1 MKIMGLQMGKKYITR
16 EDLQTLRYGSIMIMT
31 DQDHDG
37 SHIKG
42 LLINF
47 IHFFWPDLIMRH
59 KEFLKEFI
67 TPIIKVTKKKDQG
80 TEKLPFFTIPEYERW
95 AEDKIRENTLRN
107 YTIKYYKG
115 LGTSTSLEAKEYFK
129 AIESHRIR
137 FFYRDAHDD
146 DAIDLAFNKKKAD
159 NRKDW
164 LSNYD
169 PKIFVDHNLK
179 DLRLLDFINR
189 ELIHFS
195 NADNLRSIPSVIDGF
210 KPGQRKILFACFK
223 RKLKAEIKV
232 AQLSGYVAEH
242 SAYHHGEVSLSQTI
256 VGMAQDFVGSNNL
269 NLLKP
274 IGQFGNRMMGGKEA
288 ASPRYIFTNLTSL
301 ARLVFH
307 PNDNSVLNY
316 QVEEGQRIEPDYY
329 APILPM
335 CLINGAEGIGTGWST
350 SIPCYNPLE
359 IADNIRKRLRNH
371 AYNFR
376 RMIPWFRGFTGK
388 IELKEDGTNYLVQGS
403 FERIPS

>member
-47 IHFFWPDLIMRH
+47 IHFFWPDLIMHH

-67 TPIIKVTKKKDQG
+67 TPIIKVTKNG
-80 TEKLPFFTIPEYERW
+80 GGERIAFFTIPEYEKW
-95 AEDKIRENTLRN
+95 AEDRIHENTMKDYR
-107 YTIKYYKG
+107 IKYYKG

-129 AIESHRIR
+129 AIEKHRIR
-137 FFYRDAHDD
+137 FFYKDANDD

-159 NRKDW
+159 YRKEW
-164 LSNYD
+164 LSNYN

-179 DLRLLDFINR
+179 DLRLLEFINK

-223 RKLKAEIKV
+223 R
-232 AQLSGYVAEH
+232 
-242 SAYHHGEVSLSQTI
+242 
-256 VGMAQDFVGSNNL
+256 F
-269 NLLKP
+269 
-274 IGQFGNRMMGGKEA
+274 
-288 ASPRYIFTNLTSL
+288 
-301 ARLVFH
+301 
-307 PNDNSVLNY
+307 
-316 QVEEGQRIEPDYY
+316 
-329 APILPM
+329 
-335 CLINGAEGIGTGWST
+335 
-350 SIPCYNPLE
+350 
-359 IADNIRKRLRNH
+359 LR
-371 AYNFR
+371 
-376 RMIPWFRGFTGK
+376 
-388 IELKEDGTNYLVQGS
+388 
-403 FERIPS
+403 

>member
-1 MKIMGLQMGKKYITR
+1 
-16 EDLQTLRYGSIMIMT
+16 
-31 DQDHDG
+31 
-37 SHIKG
+37 
-42 LLINF
+42 
-47 IHFFWPDLIMRH
+47 
-59 KEFLKEFI
+59 
-67 TPIIKVTKKKDQG
+67 
-80 TEKLPFFTIPEYERW
+80 
-95 AEDKIRENTLRN
+95 
-107 YTIKYYKG
+107 
-115 LGTSTSLEAKEYFK
+115 
-129 AIESHRIR
+129 
-137 FFYRDAHDD
+137 
-146 DAIDLAFNKKKAD
+146 
-159 NRKDW
+159 
-164 LSNYD
+164 
-169 PKIFVDHNLK
+169 
-179 DLRLLDFINR
+179 
-189 ELIHFS
+189 
-195 NADNLRSIPSVIDGF
+195 
-210 KPGQRKILFACFK
+210 
-223 RKLKAEIKV
+223 V

-256 VGMAQDFVGSNNL
+256 VGMAQDFVGSNNI

-301 ARLVFH
+301 ARIVFH

-371 AYNFR
+371 SYNFQ

-403 FERIPS
+403 FERVAD